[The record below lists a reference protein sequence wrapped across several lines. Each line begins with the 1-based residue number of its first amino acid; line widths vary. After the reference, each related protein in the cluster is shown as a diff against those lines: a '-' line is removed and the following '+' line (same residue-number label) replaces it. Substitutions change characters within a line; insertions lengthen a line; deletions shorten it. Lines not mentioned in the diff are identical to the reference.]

1 MGFIYTVICDAYIE
15 TIKEVQLF
23 PLISVMDTFQMQT
36 IENNHLK
43 YVIYL

>member
-23 PLISVMDTFQMQT
+23 PLISVDTFQMQT
-36 IENNHLK
+36 IEK
-43 YVIYL
+43 III